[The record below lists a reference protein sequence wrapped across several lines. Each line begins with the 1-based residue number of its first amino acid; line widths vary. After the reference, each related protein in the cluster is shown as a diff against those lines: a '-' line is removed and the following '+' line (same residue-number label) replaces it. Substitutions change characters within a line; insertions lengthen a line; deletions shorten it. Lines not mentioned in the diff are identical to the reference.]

1 MHRAGVGPASI
12 RQCHHR
18 VDEMIEFACDTNPLH
33 SGAYKEL
40 AGVMVA
46 RSSRSNL
53 QANGTELPTDASP
66 DMESPANLGQ
76 VDGGQAKNPTVA
88 VLAVCFT

>member
-1 MHRAGVGPASI
+1 
-12 RQCHHR
+12 
-18 VDEMIEFACDTNPLH
+18 MIEYACDTNPLH
-33 SGAYKEL
+33 SGEYKEL

-53 QANGTELPTDASP
+53 QANGTELPTDAWP

-76 VDGGQAKNPTVA
+76 VDGGQAENTAVA
-88 VLAVCFT
+88 VLAVRHMFHVKRSFPFPDEH